1 MTCGFV
7 LTWLFGYKNT
17 NTVKEVKENENIDKE
32 NLIKQEIYV
41 TPVQGEVVSLESVD
55 DPVFASG
62 TIGKG
67 IAIKPSEGKV
77 YAPCDGTA
85 VTVFPTGHA
94 LGIQTKANAEL
105 LIHIGIDTVQL
116 EGEGFISHVKQ
127 GENIKKG
134 QLLVEFDQEYLKNKG
149 YDDTVMFVVT
159 NASSFLDVVAS
170 NDEKAEQNKEILAIA
185 I

>member
-1 MTCGFV
+1 M
-7 LTWLFGYKNT
+7 
-17 NTVKEVKENENIDKE
+17 
-32 NLIKQEIYV
+32 
-41 TPVQGEVVSLESVD
+41 
-55 DPVFASG
+55 
-62 TIGKG
+62 
-67 IAIKPSEGKV
+67 
-77 YAPCDGTA
+77 
-85 VTVFPTGHA
+85 
-94 LGIQTKANAEL
+94 